1 MFQRIVERQVHQGFA
16 AISRGDFDTLLKQF
30 SPQVHFSFAGDHAMG
45 GEFHH
50 RETVRQWFQRIKRIF
65 PGLEITAQQV
75 VVSGM
80 PWDMQVVTKF
90 QVRDM
95 LADGTLYR
103 NQGVQMMRI
112 RWGQVVEDH
121 LLEDTQYLVNT
132 LGRLAGMGVSEA
144 SAPPLKDAA

>member
-30 SPQVHFSFAGDHAMG
+30 SPKIHFSFAGDHAIA
-45 GEFHH
+45 GEFHQ
-50 RETVRQWFQRIKRIF
+50 RETVRQWFERVKRIF
-65 PGLEITAQQV
+65 PGLQITAQQV

-90 QVRDM
+90 QVQDT
-95 LADGTLYR
+95 LTDGTLYR

-121 LLEDTQYLVNT
+121 LLEDTQYLT
-132 LGRLAGMGVSEA
+132 GILGRVAGLGVAEA
-144 SAPPLKDAA
+144 AAPPLKDAA